1 MIFKNKDITI
11 AVVGLGYVG
20 LPIAIELAKNFK
32 VYGFGIKKKRV
43 KAKGIPVKVY
53 ETSLADNFFYNS
65 PVIKDLDEF
74 KKSVDIIIANR
85 ISDELEDV
93 SAKVFSRDLFQTD

>member
-32 VYGFGIKKKRV
+32 VYGFDIKKK
-43 KAKGIPVKVY
+43 
-53 ETSLADNFFYNS
+53 
-65 PVIKDLDEF
+65 
-74 KKSVDIIIANR
+74 
-85 ISDELEDV
+85 EL
-93 SAKVFSRDLFQTD
+93 KI